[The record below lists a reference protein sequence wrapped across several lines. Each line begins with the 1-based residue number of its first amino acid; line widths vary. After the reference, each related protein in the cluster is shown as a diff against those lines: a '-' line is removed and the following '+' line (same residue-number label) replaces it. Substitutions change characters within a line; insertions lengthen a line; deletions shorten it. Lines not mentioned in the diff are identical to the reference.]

1 MVTPTRQRAITI
13 SLLVLAGIAMVFA
26 ASFQG
31 ERLPDGP
38 SVVGNT
44 NNAATGG
51 VPTAD
56 TVVVTGPIEGY
67 LPQSGEASACREPV
81 GVDLAPGFGAT
92 LTINGIAISPDE
104 MNVNLDP
111 EGNPTGVITA
121 SRSLDQYT
129 FGPEPDCPNGR
140 VIRAT
145 DNLLQA
151 CIYRLEDGPGS
162 CAINTEFTF
171 DAL

>member
-1 MVTPTRQRAITI
+1 MVTRTRQRFITI
-13 SLLVLAGIAMVFA
+13 SLLVLAGIAMTFA
-26 ASFQG
+26 IAYQG

-38 SVVGNT
+38 SVVGNV
-44 NNAATGG
+44 NNAANGG

-56 TVVVTGPIEGY
+56 TVVVTGPIEGF
-67 LPQSGEASACREPV
+67 LPRSGEGTACREPV

-92 LTINGIAISPDE
+92 LTINGIAIAPEE

-111 EGNPTGVITA
+111 EGNPTGVVTA

-129 FGPEPDCPNGR
+129 FGPEPNCPDGR

-145 DNLLQA
+145 DNLVQA
-151 CIYRLEDGPGS
+151 CIYRLEDGPGT
-162 CAINTEFTF
+162 CTLNTEFTF